1 MKYFLGIGGIGVSAL
16 ARFYLSQ
23 GEKVVGSDSCDSEI
37 IQDLKKEGAVIYLG
51 HDAQN
56 IPVECNELIY
66 TPAAKD
72 DNPEMI
78 EARKRGLEVLSYP
91 QALGRLSQRYKTIAI
106 AGTHGK
112 STTTA
117 MLGLMMVEAGMDPTI
132 IVGTKIKEFGNS
144 NFRAGNSEYLVI
156 EACEHE
162 GSFLNYYPQIAIVTN
177 VEADHLDYY
186 GDIDNLRKAFLE
198 FVSHIPADGLLVERQ
213 GTELLCECKKQ
224 TFSLSDEE
232 VSKIREVIGVPG
244 DHNLLNGLAAYRVGT
259 YLGIDNEVMLRVLN
273 SYIGSWRR
281 FDVTDMG
288 SYVLIDD
295 YAHHPTEI
303 RATLLAAKEKY
314 PDKRICCVYQ
324 PHQYQ
329 RTKFLFS
336 DFIQVF
342 KECVGRDINKIFM
355 LDVYDVVGREGDD
368 DMRKNYGSERL
379 CQEIGSEFCS
389 YIGKGEGLEEII
401 LGYDVVIMMGA
412 GNVYDLSQRLKAKNC
427 PCS

>member
-91 QALGRLSQRYKTIAI
+91 QALGRLSQKYKTIAI

-132 IVGTKIKEFGNS
+132 IVGTKIKEFSNS

-162 GSFLNYYPQIAIVTN
+162 GSFLNYHPQIAIVTN

>member
-117 MLGLMMVEAGMDPTI
+117 ILGLMIVEAGMDPTI

-162 GSFLNYYPQIAIVTN
+162 GSFLNYHPQIAIVTN

-273 SYIGSWRR
+273 SYTGSWRR

>member
-1 MKYFLGIGGIGVSAL
+1 
-16 ARFYLSQ
+16 
-23 GEKVVGSDSCDSEI
+23 
-37 IQDLKKEGAVIYLG
+37 
-51 HDAQN
+51 
-56 IPVECNELIY
+56 
-66 TPAAKD
+66 
-72 DNPEMI
+72 
-78 EARKRGLEVLSYP
+78 
-91 QALGRLSQRYKTIAI
+91 
-106 AGTHGK
+106 
-112 STTTA
+112 
-117 MLGLMMVEAGMDPTI
+117 
-132 IVGTKIKEFGNS
+132 
-144 NFRAGNSEYLVI
+144 
-156 EACEHE
+156 
-162 GSFLNYYPQIAIVTN
+162 
-177 VEADHLDYY
+177 
-186 GDIDNLRKAFLE
+186 
-198 FVSHIPADGLLVERQ
+198 
-213 GTELLCECKKQ
+213 
-224 TFSLSDEE
+224 
-232 VSKIREVIGVPG
+232 
-244 DHNLLNGLAAYRVGT
+244 
-259 YLGIDNEVMLRVLN
+259 
-273 SYIGSWRR
+273 
-281 FDVTDMG
+281 MG

>member
-186 GDIDNLRKAFLE
+186 GDIDNLRKAFSE
-198 FVSHIPADGLLVERQ
+198 FVSHISADGFLVEKK
-213 GTELLCECKKQ
+213 GIELLCGCKKQ
-224 TFSLSDEE
+224 TFSLFDEE
-232 VSKIREVIGVPG
+232 VDKIREVIGVPG
-244 DHNLLNGLAAYRVGT
+244 DHNLLNGLAAYRVGR
-259 YLGIDNEVMLRVLN
+259 YLGIDDETMLKVLN

>member
-162 GSFLNYYPQIAIVTN
+162 GSFLNYHPQIAIVTN